1 MPRLT
6 SLFRKY
12 THTFMLLGAILVGS
26 LLGQSSARI
35 SSFADDWLDFT
46 ILALVTLLF
55 AEVPFSRV
63 RLSRQDRPVLIALWI
78 ANFAVIPFLGYGL
91 ARVFL
96 HGHELAMI
104 GLVIYF
110 MSPCTDWFLSFTR
123 LAKGNT
129 ALGMMF
135 IPISMATQL
144 ALYPIYIWL
153 FTPNQVSTQISQTGE
168 TIYGW
173 FVIPVIIAAVIQ
185 LVGHYSPESV
195 KKPLSRGISGLSMI
209 AILLVVVCVF
219 AANIS
224 TILEQANLVP
234 YILAAVFT
242 FFVCTWFLAEGISN
256 RLHLSYENHA
266 LLSMSTAARN
276 APLMLAITMVAIPDQ
291 PVIYAALVVGM
302 LLEFPHL
309 TLLTQLLH
317 RRHSRMVASSRV
329 SKDDSQEL
337 GSETSTPGQII
348 W

>member
-1 MPRLT
+1 MPSPTL
-6 SLFRKY
+6 LLRKY
-12 THTFMLLGAILVGS
+12 THTFLLIGAILVGS
-26 LLGQSSARI
+26 LLGSSSDRL
-35 SSFADDWLDFT
+35 SSFADNWLDFT

-63 RLSRQDRPVLIALWI
+63 RFGREDRPVLIALWI
-78 ANFAVIPFLGYGL
+78 ANFAVIPFIGYGL

-110 MSPCTDWFLSFTR
+110 MSPCTDWFLGFTR

-144 ALYPIYIWL
+144 ALYPVYIWL

-173 FVIPVIIAAVIQ
+173 FVIPLITAAVIQ
-185 LVGHYSPESV
+185 VVSHYAPKSV
-195 KKPLSRGISGLSMI
+195 KEPLTKTISTLSTS
-209 AILLVVVCVF
+209 AILLVVICVF
-219 AANIS
+219 AANIN
-224 TILEQANLVP
+224 TILDQANLVP

-242 FFVCTWFLAEGISN
+242 FFVITWFLAEGISK
-256 RLHLSYENHA
+256 RLSLSYENHA

-276 APLMLAITMVAIPDQ
+276 APLMLATTMVAIPDQ
-291 PVIYAALVVGM
+291 PIIYAALVVGM

-309 TLLTQLLH
+309 TLLTQLLNRNRSKIVAES
-317 RRHSRMVASSRV
+317 RRSR
-329 SKDDSQEL
+329 EY
-337 GSETSTPGQII
+337 GSETSTPGQVI